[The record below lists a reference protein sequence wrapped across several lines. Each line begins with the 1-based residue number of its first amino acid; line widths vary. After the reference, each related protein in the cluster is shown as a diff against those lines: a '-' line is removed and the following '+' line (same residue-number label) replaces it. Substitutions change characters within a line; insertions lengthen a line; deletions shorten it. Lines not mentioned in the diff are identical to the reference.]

1 MSTSVPPPGF
11 EPTTTYGSAPV
22 PQAAPLSP
30 PVKPRVAIPSK
41 LLAGALAL
49 IGAVVAAFVLLGSTD
64 SQVTDPVAQAATL
77 STSTPGF
84 RLNLHMTMTSPVL
97 PAPVVVSGR
106 AVIDARD
113 RAASMSFS
121 INAPELA
128 SQLGSDGMRMTML
141 LDGGVMYMKFPAV
154 LGSRLPALAGKQWLK
169 FDIAKLK
176 GLPGMSSFGN
186 NPTMTDP
193 SQMLQYLRAA
203 SAGVSN
209 LGHERIDGVETT
221 HYRATV
227 SLDRLLSTELP
238 SSDQSLVR
246 QLQQSTGLNEFPM
259 DVWIDS
265 HHLVRRVAMSLALHV
280 DNGQALQ
287 ENVTA
292 DITDYGPQP
301 RPTPPPAD
309 QVADFGSLIHIG
321 N

>member
-1 MSTSVPPPGF
+1 MS
-11 EPTTTYGSAPV
+11 Y
-22 PQAAPLSP
+22 
-30 PVKPRVAIPSK
+30 
-41 LLAGALAL
+41 
-49 IGAVVAAFVLLGSTD
+49 
-64 SQVTDPVAQAATL
+64 
-77 STSTPGF
+77 
-84 RLNLHMTMTSPVL
+84 
-97 PAPVVVSGR
+97 
-106 AVIDARD
+106 
-113 RAASMSFS
+113 S
-121 INAPELA
+121 INSPELA
-128 SQLGSDGMRMTML
+128 SRLGSDGMRMTML

-209 LGHERIDGVETT
+209 LGHERIDGIETT